1 LLISQTIHYKTAGVS
16 IHKYFDAGYLSS
28 HGGLLIQMTTYAQTG
43 GLAGSILFGGEQ
55 AAPDDALFGRKHD
68 GLRIRPTH
76 CRRRILRLAGIH
88 RMSQIADSPR
98 TLRRDIVFAFALALA
113 CYLAWLIRDVLVLLY
128 VSALFAVVLSPVVRF
143 TSQLHIRGRQPFKGS
158 AIFLLLLVVAGA
170 FTAFGFLALP
180 PVISD
185 LQGFARE
192 MPTRLPIL
200 LEKLKTIPLAQHLD
214 TTEMSTR
221 LQDFVSQAATYLL
234 YSLSD
239 WAGKLFDF
247 IMGFILTIYFILEG
261 DRAYQWFLSFFPRER
276 RERLDKTLQR
286 AEIRMGKWLLG
297 QGSLMLILGVAST
310 IVYLSLN
317 VRYAYALG
325 VLTGLLNVIPVL
337 GAAICIALALL
348 VAAIDSWG
356 RVLGIA
362 IFYVIY
368 LWIENSYLT
377 PRIMK
382 SRVGL
387 PGLAILVALV
397 IGSALEGVLGAMV
410 SVPTA
415 VLVAV
420 LLDEYLVSKDA
431 A

>member
-1 LLISQTIHYKTAGVS
+1 MNK
-16 IHKYFDAGYLSS
+16 
-28 HGGLLIQMTTYAQTG
+28 
-43 GLAGSILFGGEQ
+43 
-55 AAPDDALFGRKHD
+55 
-68 GLRIRPTH
+68 
-76 CRRRILRLAGIH
+76 
-88 RMSQIADSPR
+88 IADSPR

-128 VSALFAVVLSPVVRF
+128 VSALFAVVLTPLVRF
-143 TSQLHIRGRQPFKGS
+143 TSQLRIRRWQPFKGS

-170 FTAFGFLALP
+170 LTAFGFLALP

-185 LQGFARE
+185 FQGFARE
-192 MPTRLPIL
+192 MPTRLPGL
-200 LEKLKTIPLAQHLD
+200 LDKLKNVPLAQHLD
-214 TTEMSTR
+214 TSDFNTR

-247 IMGFILTIYFILEG
+247 IMGFILTIYFLLEG
-261 DRAYQWFLSFFPRER
+261 DQAYQWFLSFFPRER

-286 AEIRMGKWLLG
+286 AEIRLGKWLLG
-297 QGSLMLILGVAST
+297 QGSLMLILGVTST
-310 IVYLSLN
+310 IVYLSLHI
-317 VRYAYALG
+317 RYAYALG

-337 GAAICIALALL
+337 GAAACIALALL

-362 IFYVIY
+362 IFYLIY
-368 LWIENSYLT
+368 LQVENSYLI
-377 PRIMK
+377 PRIMRN
-382 SRVGL
+382 RVGL

-431 A
+431 E

>member
-1 LLISQTIHYKTAGVS
+1 MNDPSG
-16 IHKYFDAGYLSS
+16 
-28 HGGLLIQMTTYAQTG
+28 
-43 GLAGSILFGGEQ
+43 
-55 AAPDDALFGRKHD
+55 
-68 GLRIRPTH
+68 
-76 CRRRILRLAGIH
+76 
-88 RMSQIADSPR
+88 SPR
-98 TLRRDIVFAFALALA
+98 NLRRDIVFAFALGLA
-113 CYLAWLIRDVLVLLY
+113 CYIAWLIRNVLVMLY
-128 VSALFAVVLSPVVRF
+128 VSALFAVVLTPMVRF
-143 TSQLHIRGRQPFKGS
+143 TSQLRIRRWQPFKGS
-158 AIFLLLLVVAGA
+158 AVFILLLVLAGA
-170 FTAFGFLALP
+170 ITAFGFLALP

-192 MPTRLPIL
+192 MPSRLPIL
-200 LEKLKTIPLAQHLD
+200 LERLKSVSLAQQLD
-214 TTEMSTR
+214 TEDLSSR
-221 LQDFVSQAATYLL
+221 LQGLVSQSATYLL
-234 YSLSD
+234 FSIRD
-239 WAGKLFDF
+239 WAGKLFDV

-261 DRAYQWFLSFFPRER
+261 DHAYRWFLSLFPREH
-276 RERLDKTLQR
+276 RERLDATLQR

-297 QGSLMLILGVAST
+297 QGSLMLILGVVST
-310 IVYLSLN
+310 IVYLSLH

-368 LWIENSYLT
+368 LQVENSYLT

-382 SRVGL
+382 SSVGL
-387 PGLAILVALV
+387 PSVAILVAL
-397 IGSALEGVLGAMV
+397 ILGSTLEGILGAMV

-420 LLDEYLVSKDA
+420 LLDEYLVRKDA